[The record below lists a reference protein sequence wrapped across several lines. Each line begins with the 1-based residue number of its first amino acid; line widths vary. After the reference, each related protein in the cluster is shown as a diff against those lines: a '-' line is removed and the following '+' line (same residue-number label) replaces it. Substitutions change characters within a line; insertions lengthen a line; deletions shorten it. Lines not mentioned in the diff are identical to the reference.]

1 MNFVIDIGNTK
12 TKAGLFHQ
20 NRLIDTWISE
30 KPDAGLIKK
39 IKAEYD
45 KHSLNVILSTVKE
58 PDKSL
63 LTILNRDFDRFLLLG
78 KNILLPFENHYETKE
93 TLGYDRIA
101 AIAGAHQLSPN
112 TNILVIDM
120 GTAITF
126 DIINDKNQFIGGNIS
141 PGLEMRCMALHDYT
155 AKLPKIKPSGKAPL
169 IGNTT
174 KTAIDAGIQNSIVF
188 EIKGYIKQFAKQFTD
203 LKIFLTGGNTFFFD
217 NKLKNTIFVYP
228 NLGLIGLNHILIY
241 NVDKKN

>member
-1 MNFVIDIGNTK
+1 MNVAIDIGNTK

-20 NRLIDTWISE
+20 NRLIDTWISN
-30 KPDAGLIKK
+30 KVDINLIKK
-39 IKAEYD
+39 IKTEYK
-45 KHSLNVILSTVKE
+45 KHPLNGILSTVKE

-63 LTILNRDFDRFLLLG
+63 LGTLNNNFDRFLQLG
-78 KNILLPFENHYETKE
+78 KNTILPFENHYETKE
-93 TLGYDRIA
+93 TLGYDRVASIS
-101 AIAGAHQLSPN
+101 GAHKLSPD

-141 PGLEMRCMALHDYT
+141 PGFEMRYLALHDYT
-155 AKLPKIKPSGKAPL
+155 AKLPRIKPSEKVPL
-169 IGNTT
+169 LGNTT
-174 KTAIDAGIQNSIVF
+174 KSAIDAGIQNSILF
-188 EIKGYIKQFAKQFTD
+188 EIKGYIKEFSKQYTD

-228 NLGLIGLNHILIY
+228 NLGLIGLNHILEY